1 MVSARKG
8 KVISQGSRRGA
19 RRATASMTD
28 NDIVQ
33 AQVIEHLLDSYFD
46 IILKKIQDSVPK
58 AITLKLVNEVKKVL
72 QTELVTQLYGNE
84 EQINKLMA
92 ESEGAQEKRDKL
104 VEVLA
109 LMEEAMSAVNEV
121 RSEI

>member
-1 MVSARKG
+1 MRSILTIFPSVPTF
-8 KVISQGSRRGA
+8 ISS
-19 RRATASMTD
+19 
-28 NDIVQ
+28 Q
-33 AQVIEHLLDSYFD
+33 AQVIEHLLDSYYD
-46 IILKKIQDSVPK
+46 IVRIKVQDSIPK
-58 AITLKLVNEVKKVL
+58 AITLKLVNEVKKTL
-72 QTELVTQLYGNE
+72 HSELVSQMYGNE

>member
-1 MVSARKG
+1 M
-8 KVISQGSRRGA
+8 
-19 RRATASMTD
+19 
-28 NDIVQ
+28 
-33 AQVIEHLLDSYFD
+33 
-46 IILKKIQDSVPK
+46 
-58 AITLKLVNEVKKVL
+58 
-72 QTELVTQLYGNE
+72 TQLYGNE

>member
-1 MVSARKG
+1 MKFSFWPDFFK
-8 KVISQGSRRGA
+8 
-19 RRATASMTD
+19 
-28 NDIVQ
+28 
-33 AQVIEHLLDSYFD
+33 
-46 IILKKIQDSVPK
+46 LKKKHI
-58 AITLKLVNEVKKVL
+58 
-72 QTELVTQLYGNE
+72 VTQLYGNE

-109 LMEEAMSAVNEV
+109 LIEEAMSAVNEV